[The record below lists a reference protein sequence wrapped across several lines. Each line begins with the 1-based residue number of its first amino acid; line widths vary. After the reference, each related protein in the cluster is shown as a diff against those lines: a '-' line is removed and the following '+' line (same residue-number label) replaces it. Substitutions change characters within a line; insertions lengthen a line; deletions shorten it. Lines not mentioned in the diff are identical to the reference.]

1 MYAGTLGKLIGVYFG
16 RPVEGWSYQQIRER
30 FGTIDYF
37 VAQRLGVPLI
47 VPDDDVSG
55 TFVFFRA
62 LEDNPGDG
70 AVDARAVGNTWLNYI
85 VENKTVLWWGG
96 LSRSTEHTA
105 YLRLKAGI
113 AAPRSGSIELN
124 GRAMAEQIGAQIFI
138 DAWAMASPGDPERAV
153 AMAREAASVSHDGLA
168 VEAACFLAA
177 MEALA
182 FVEPELNV
190 LIATGLELVPGARL
204 HRLVEDVANACS
216 RTADWRSVRDW
227 IETNH
232 GYSKYPGNCPMAT
245 NHAAVLMAL
254 MMAGDDFQRSLSI
267 ATSAGWD
274 TDCNAGNVG
283 CLNGIRLGL
292 AGIEAGANLRS
303 PVSDRLYAVS
313 ADGGECLSD
322 AVRETRKIMAAAAAL
337 RNEHVQLPT
346 ARFAFE
352 FSGSTQ
358 GFTLHPGCGVEQSV
372 SGLSNVGDGLTIG
385 YQCLAPGVRGAVSV
399 NTFADPQPTGVGGTS
414 YFEVVG
420 SPSLYSSQ
428 TVRAVVHAGHEPAPR
443 LSFFIDIYG
452 DTGAIETMRGPG
464 QQLARGLNALQW
476 DLPDTAGRPVYR
488 LGLELTSPA
497 RIDGSVTLRE
507 LDWSGA
513 PRDLRLGRASE
524 LSPDLTPW
532 TTQTVWLKTFVS
544 SAANFAPDYTTTFC
558 ISHPEANGVVT
569 TGSRDWRDY
578 SVSSRIT
585 FNQQDGAGLVAR
597 SRGHR
602 RYYAALLAAGK
613 TLIVSYRDGNQTV
626 LGERLFDYAIDDTY
640 ELEFQLEGRELR
652 LLIDG
657 QPWIQAVDA
666 TYTDG
671 GAGFVVHRGAILADG
686 FRVRAL

>member
-1 MYAGTLGKLIGVYFG
+1 VTQLVHAPPRLESISDVAERMYAGTLGKLIGVYFG
-16 RPVEGWSYQQIRER
+16 RPVEGWSYQEIRER

-62 LEDNPGDG
+62 LEDNPGAG
-70 AVDARAVGNTWLNYI
+70 AVDARTVGNTWLNYI

-204 HRLVEDVANACS
+204 HRLVEDVANVCS

-227 IETNH
+227 IET
-232 GYSKYPGNCPMAT
+232 
-245 NHAAVLMAL
+245 
-254 MMAGDDFQRSLSI
+254 
-267 ATSAGWD
+267 
-274 TDCNAGNVG
+274 
-283 CLNGIRLGL
+283 
-292 AGIEAGANLRS
+292 
-303 PVSDRLYAVS
+303 
-313 ADGGECLSD
+313 
-322 AVRETRKIMAAAAAL
+322 
-337 RNEHVQLPT
+337 
-346 ARFAFE
+346 
-352 FSGSTQ
+352 
-358 GFTLHPGCGVEQSV
+358 
-372 SGLSNVGDGLTIG
+372 
-385 YQCLAPGVRGAVSV
+385 
-399 NTFADPQPTGVGGTS
+399 
-414 YFEVVG
+414 
-420 SPSLYSSQ
+420 
-428 TVRAVVHAGHEPAPR
+428 
-443 LSFFIDIYG
+443 
-452 DTGAIETMRGPG
+452 
-464 QQLARGLNALQW
+464 
-476 DLPDTAGRPVYR
+476 
-488 LGLELTSPA
+488 
-497 RIDGSVTLRE
+497 
-507 LDWSGA
+507 
-513 PRDLRLGRASE
+513 
-524 LSPDLTPW
+524 
-532 TTQTVWLKTFVS
+532 
-544 SAANFAPDYTTTFC
+544 
-558 ISHPEANGVVT
+558 
-569 TGSRDWRDY
+569 
-578 SVSSRIT
+578 
-585 FNQQDGAGLVAR
+585 
-597 SRGHR
+597 
-602 RYYAALLAAGK
+602 
-613 TLIVSYRDGNQTV
+613 NQTV